1 MVHKCISVE
10 TAQRIADAWP
20 HSTSVLDAMQRAGL
34 TVTDVRTAYR
44 WRRQAEELLG
54 THLPTIQTGHVGDWR
69 LRESRDKPNT
79 VFFDHPYTIVVFS
92 DAHFWPGQTSP
103 AFWVLLK
110 IIDELK
116 PDIVIDNGD
125 SFDCASISR
134 HPQNMWEQKPTLR
147 QELDCVINHLEMIRE
162 TAGEDCDFIRH
173 IGNHDI
179 RVEAYLAQRAPDM
192 ADMPGTKLSD
202 LFTEWEHHISTIF
215 NETVIVKH
223 RYRSGM
229 HSAYNNVLHTGM
241 SIVTGHTHKLSIR
254 AHTDMR
260 GTRYGI
266 ETGTL
271 ADPWGP
277 QFRYVEQNTRDWRM
291 GFAVL
296 TIDGDR
302 VLPELVEV
310 HEDGK
315 AWFRGKTYTSD

>member
-1 MVHKCISVE
+1 LTKQISLE
-10 TAQRIADAWP
+10 TAQRIAEVWSESSSA
-20 HSTSVLDAMQRAGL
+20 LDAMHRAGL
-34 TVTDVRTAYR
+34 ALTDVRNAYR
-44 WRRQAEELLG
+44 YRRHAEEMLG
-54 THLPTIQTGHVGDWR
+54 IHLPSLHPERAGDWR
-69 LRESRDKPNT
+69 VREGRDRPNA
-79 VFFDHPYTIVVFS
+79 VFLDHPYTMVVFS

-110 IIDELK
+110 IIEELQ
-116 PDIVIDNGD
+116 PDFVIDNGD

-134 HPQNMWEQKPTLR
+134 HPAGMWESKPTLR
-147 QELDCVINHLEMIRE
+147 QELDSVIDHLEMVRDV
-162 TAGEDCDFIRH
+162 AGEDCDFIRH
-173 IGNHDI
+173 IGNHDL
-179 RVEAYLAQRAPDM
+179 RVESYLAQRAPDM

-202 LFTEWEHHISTIF
+202 LFEEWDHQISTIF

-229 HSAYNNVLHTGM
+229 HAAYNNVLHSGM
-241 SIVTGHTHKLSIR
+241 SIVTGHTHKLGIR

-291 GFAVL
+291 GFVVL
-296 TIDGDR
+296 TLHGDR
-302 VLPELVEV
+302 LHPELVEV
-310 HEDGK
+310 HEDGT
-315 AWFRGKTYTSD
+315 AWFRGKTYTAD